1 MDLRAEAVATV
12 RRKFCAGAVLLAVVG
27 SGCDTARNTTA
38 PTPNSASP
46 LQRGPYTL
54 SGTVRDEAGAP
65 VQGADVYVGY
75 DARRPGFGEGETD
88 LQGRYVVSGLFAG
101 KQPVLVS
108 KPGYL
113 RILEDVEI
121 QDGTVKDFALRPG
134 VRVSGKT
141 LEAGVGGLNGVT
153 ITVVSGPNAGVET
166 TSTGPVDGSFQ
177 LPPVLPGDFTIR
189 ASKAGYDSVD
199 RSVHA
204 LTDTYLDEVTLKWAY
219 GSCLAGVAPVKFDLV
234 PAAGATASVA
244 VETKGAHTWTA
255 KPNVPWVRVGANA
268 SASGSAT
275 LQFQVDPNPIGAL
288 DVRNG
293 AIEIR
298 CSELEGQNIW
308 ITQMVNCQATAE
320 PDSKTSAV
328 FPALGGNGR
337 LLVRFGVPGCHS
349 HDYSEVDWMFLAGV
363 SSYLS
368 GEVNFAVR
376 PNPSGI
382 ERTGTIVIGETR
394 WTVTQSR

>member
-1 MDLRAEAVATV
+1 MELRAEAKGTV
-12 RRKFCAGAVLLAVVG
+12 RRTFYLAALLLAGLG
-27 SGCDTARNTTA
+27 SGCGTGTTAA

-46 LQRGPYTL
+46 TLVTKSPYTL
-54 SGTVRDEAGAP
+54 SGTVRDEVGAP

-75 DARRPGFGEGETD
+75 DLRRPGFGEGETD
-88 LQGRYVVSGLFAG
+88 PQGRYVVSGLLAG
-101 KQPVLVS
+101 IQPVLVS

-113 RILEDVEI
+113 RTHEDVDI
-121 QDGTVKDFALRPG
+121 QVGTVKDFTLRPG
-134 VRVSGKT
+134 VIVSGKT

-153 ITVVSGPNAGVET
+153 ITVAGVET

-177 LPPVLPGDFTIR
+177 LPSVLPGDFTIR

-199 RSVHA
+199 RTVHA
-204 LTDTYLDEVTLKWAY
+204 LADTYVDGVTLKWAY
-219 GSCLAGVAPVKFDLV
+219 GSCLSAVAPIKFDPV
-234 PAAGATASVA
+234 RAAGATEIVS
-244 VETKGAHTWTA
+244 VETKGAHNWTA
-255 KPNVPWVRVGANA
+255 RPNVPWVRVVANA
-268 SASGSAT
+268 SAGGSAT

-288 DVRNG
+288 DVRTG

-298 CSELEGQNIW
+298 CTELEGQNIW

-320 PDSKTSAV
+320 PDAKTPAV
-328 FPALGGNGR
+328 FPALGGSGR

-368 GEVNFAVR
+368 GEVNFAVL
-376 PNPSGI
+376 PNPSGV
-382 ERTGTIVIGETR
+382 ERSGVIVVGETR
-394 WTVTQSR
+394 WTVTQNR